1 MEKSSNKLVDLSVAF
16 AVEILN
22 LIKYLKG
29 QSFVTK
35 LAEPEP
41 VLERISTKHNT
52 LTANRISS
60 QNFKSP

>member
-41 VLERISTKHNT
+41 VLERISTKHNMPT
-52 LTANRISS
+52 GNRISS